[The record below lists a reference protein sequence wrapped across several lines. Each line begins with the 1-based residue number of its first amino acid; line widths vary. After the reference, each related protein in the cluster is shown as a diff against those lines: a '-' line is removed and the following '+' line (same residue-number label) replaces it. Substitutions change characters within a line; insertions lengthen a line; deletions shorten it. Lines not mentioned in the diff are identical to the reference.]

1 MYVHA
6 GFSAIQKWVDDFL
19 VIHFPHQH
27 WSEQDFTELTSTVG
41 VPWSHKKTRPLS
53 TCQRYIGFLWDL
65 RARTVAL
72 PKEKVDVA
80 LKLIQEWSV
89 AGQHFSEHNTM
100 SLHGKLIHISCI
112 FKLIRPFL
120 RSLAHSAH
128 IFHTPRAKLA
138 PPPSHD
144 HQPVLGTVCHF
155 NFAAL
160 HSPCLPNP
168 PQHWVVGRH
177 QLLFWNQGH
186 CE

>member
-80 LKLIQEWSV
+80 LKLVQEWSV
-89 AGQHFSEHNTM
+89 ASQHFSEHNTM
-100 SLHGKLIHISCI
+100 SLHGRLIHI
-112 FKLIRPFL
+112 FL
-120 RSLAHSAH
+120 HFQADQVFPLFTSPLCPHFPYTQSQACPPPGPSSPTCPGYGSSYQFPPPPCPLPAKPPSTSGGGE
-128 IFHTPRAKLA
+128 TPA
-138 PPPSHD
+138 PPSESGS
-144 HQPVLGTVCHF
+144 L
-155 NFAAL
+155 
-160 HSPCLPNP
+160 
-168 PQHWVVGRH
+168 
-177 QLLFWNQGH
+177 
-186 CE
+186 